1 MTPWRIANT
10 RDEPA
15 NGPLARALAA
25 AGLVSLACPVLAEGP
40 ASDTRRLSDAVAS
53 LAGVSWLV
61 VASARSVRALRRAG
75 LGAWPAGLRSAAVGA
90 ATARALTDAGAAP
103 PPVVGAGDGAEALWD
118 ALRARGDWA
127 GVRVLVATTGGG
139 RTLLEDRLREA
150 GARVEVVEAYLMAP
164 RPADDIRADWRR
176 ASADAVVLTSPRAA
190 TTLADAVGRDTL
202 DRLSAI
208 IAIGR
213 PTADALSALG
223 LRAAVPPR
231 ADFTAAATLAAT
243 LARETHDR

>member
-1 MTPWRIANT
+1 
-10 RDEPA
+10 
-15 NGPLARALAA
+15 
-25 AGLVSLACPVLAEGP
+25 
-40 ASDTRRLSDAVAS
+40 
-53 LAGVSWLV
+53 
-61 VASARSVRALRRAG
+61 
-75 LGAWPAGLRSAAVGA
+75 
-90 ATARALTDAGAAP
+90 
-103 PPVVGAGDGAEALWD
+103 
-118 ALRARGDWA
+118 
-127 GVRVLVATTGGG
+127 
-139 RTLLEDRLREA
+139 
-150 GARVEVVEAYLMAP
+150 MAP